1 MSRGKLAKCCETAL
15 VSLDRDDPAGAAI

>member
-1 MSRGKLAKCCETAL
+1 MSRGKLAKCYETAL